1 MGYLL
6 WIGGIV
12 LAIWIAKSKNR
23 NTLTWGALALVIPL
37 LSVLILLCLGKKKTQ
52 HNNGVIDDE
61 ID

>member
-12 LAIWIAKSKNR
+12 LAMWIAKSKNR
-23 NTLTWGALALVIPL
+23 NTHTWGALALVIPL
-37 LSVLILLCLGKKKTQ
+37 LSVLILLCLGEKKTQ